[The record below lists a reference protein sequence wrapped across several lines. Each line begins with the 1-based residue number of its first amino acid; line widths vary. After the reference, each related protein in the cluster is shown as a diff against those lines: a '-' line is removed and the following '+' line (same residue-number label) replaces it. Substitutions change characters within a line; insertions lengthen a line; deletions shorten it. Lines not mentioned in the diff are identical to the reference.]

1 MGPSCEL
8 WEAKRRGIGV
18 SGFEI
23 IYFMVCKI
31 PTVAAV
37 GLCEVQGFHGSGD
50 RQVGE
55 ALGFQGLQDS
65 HWGCAV
71 GL

>member
-37 GLCEVQGFHGSGD
+37 GLCEVQGFMVQGTG
-50 RQVGE
+50 RLERRWGFRVYRIPTGV
-55 ALGFQGLQDS
+55 AL
-65 HWGCAV
+65 
-71 GL
+71 